1 MIDKEQNL
9 LETQLILG
17 KQVLEIIF
25 DLLRDETKIGSVLPL
40 NINDYEFKI
49 TVEKEVQNDTKI

>member
-1 MIDKEQNL
+1 MHKEQNL

-17 KQVLEIIF
+17 EQVLEIIF

-49 TVEKEVQNDTKI
+49 TVEKEVQNDTKG

>member
-1 MIDKEQNL
+1 MDSQNI

-25 DLLRDETKIGSVLPL
+25 DLMKNETKIGAVLPL
-40 NINDYEFKI
+40 DINGYKFEI
-49 TVEKEVQNDTKI
+49 TVEKEVE

>member
-1 MIDKEQNL
+1 MVKEQNL

-17 KQVLEIIF
+17 EQVLEIIF

-49 TVEKEVQNDTKI
+49 TVEKEVQNDTKG

>member
-1 MIDKEQNL
+1 MAEEQNIV
-9 LETQLILG
+9 ETQLILG

-25 DLLRDETKIGSVLPL
+25 DLMKDETKIGSVLPL

-49 TVEKEVQNDTKI
+49 TVEKEVE

>member
-1 MIDKEQNL
+1 MDKEQNL

-49 TVEKEVQNDTKI
+49 TVEKEVQNDTKV

>member
-1 MIDKEQNL
+1 MDEQNI

-40 NINDYEFKI
+40 NINDYEFEI
-49 TVEKEVQNDTKI
+49 TVEKEAQDDTKI

>member
-1 MIDKEQNL
+1 MDQQNI

-25 DLLRDETKIGSVLPL
+25 DLMKDENKIGSVLPL
-40 NINDYEFKI
+40 DINDHRFTI
-49 TVEKEVQNDTKI
+49 TVEKEATE

>member
-1 MIDKEQNL
+1 MDQQNI

-25 DLLRDETKIGSVLPL
+25 DLIKDESKIGSVLPL
-40 NINDYEFKI
+40 DINGYKFEI
-49 TVEKEVQNDTKI
+49 TVEKEEEE

>member
-1 MIDKEQNL
+1 MDKEQNL

-49 TVEKEVQNDTKI
+49 TVEKEVQNDTKG

>member
-1 MIDKEQNL
+1 MDKEQNL

-49 TVEKEVQNDTKI
+49 TVEKEVQNDNKI

>member
-1 MIDKEQNL
+1 MIHKEQNL

-17 KQVLEIIF
+17 EQVLEIIF

-49 TVEKEVQNDTKI
+49 TVEKEVQNDTKG

>member
-1 MIDKEQNL
+1 MDKEQNL
-9 LETQLILG
+9 LKTQLILG

-49 TVEKEVQNDTKI
+49 TVEKEVQNDTEV